1 MLFLRYEQD
10 CREIIIITN
19 FLQDDVERKRSACYM
34 FMNCSNW
41 VTYVR
46 YPLHIKKISQLHTP
60 SEGRAKQQH
69 RGRMMSP
76 AEAFNWVI
84 ESIRQLFT
92 TPISGWDWAQW
103 LLALILLSC
112 CCGGGCSFS
121 CCRNRRRRGRYYRS
135 NGADN
140 NNSNADEDYDDRY
153 HRADER
159 WGVKNIKYEA
169 KQVA

>member
-1 MLFLRYEQD
+1 MRSSLLHVYELFELS
-10 CREIIIITN
+10 
-19 FLQDDVERKRSACYM
+19 DVRTIPSPHQEDFATPT
-34 FMNCSNW
+34 SNW
-41 VTYVR
+41 
-46 YPLHIKKISQLHTP
+46 SLHTP

-159 WGVKNIKYEA
+159 
-169 KQVA
+169 